1 MLKDGKVQTQMEAVR
16 RLAAGNCEHQTAWE
30 AVG

>member
-1 MLKDGKVQTQMEAVR
+1 MFLKSKGQTQMEEVR
-16 RLAAGNCEHQTAWE
+16 RLATGNCEHQTAWE